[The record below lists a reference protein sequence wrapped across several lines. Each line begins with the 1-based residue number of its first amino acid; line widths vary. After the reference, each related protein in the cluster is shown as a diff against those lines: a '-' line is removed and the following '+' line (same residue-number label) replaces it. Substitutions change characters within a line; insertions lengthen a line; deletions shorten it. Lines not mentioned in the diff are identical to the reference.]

1 MPYKSRWTTPVPDCS
16 LPTFL
21 FTSPTHD
28 LGDKRAFSEAARPE
42 THYISRN
49 QFRLWAQR
57 LALGLLRS
65 KHFQK
70 GDRVLLFSGNDLFV
84 PVVFMGI
91 LCAGGIFTGANP
103 TFVARELAHQLKD
116 SGATYLLCSDVALET
131 GVEAAKL
138 AGLDPQERVF
148 VFNSKIYDGETQGI
162 NGLKYWSELFA
173 SEEDARGFQ
182 WDDLTGPGQ
191 SDTTLAL
198 NYSSGTTG
206 VPKGVEIT
214 HKNYISNT
222 LQVEHMSTLNLDH
235 EARNA
240 RASWLCFLPLYH
252 AYGQTFFVAGAFNRG
267 VPVYIMPKFDFLK
280 FLEYTQRFRITDYQL
295 VPPIAVLLAKHPAV
309 KDYDLSSVENIGS
322 GAAPLGRDVSL
333 QIENRLGRGLNLKQ
347 GWGMTEYDPLASCYF
362 SPNLLTSNPP
372 GALAHYSDG
381 TPTKSRLRPQLVNQ
395 MQTVKP
401 KS

>member
-1 MPYKSRWTTPVPDCS
+1 MPYKSRWTVSVPDCS

-21 FTSPTHD
+21 FKSPTHD
-28 LGDKRAFSEAARPE
+28 LGENRAFSEAARPE
-42 THYISRN
+42 THYITRN

-65 KHFQK
+65 KHFKK

-84 PVVFMGI
+84 PVVFMGV

-116 SGATYLLCSDVALET
+116 SGSTYLLCSDTAVET
-131 GVEAAKL
+131 GIEAAKL
-138 AGLDPQERVF
+138 AGLDPQERVY
-148 VFNSKIYDGETQGI
+148 VFNSKIYDGETQGV
-162 NGLKYWSELFA
+162 NGLRYWSELFA
-173 SEEDARGFQ
+173 SEQDARGFQ
-182 WDDLTGPGQ
+182 WDDLAGPGE
-191 SDTTLAL
+191 SDATLAL

-222 LQVEHMSTLNLDH
+222 LQVAQMATLFPDH
-235 EARNA
+235 ETRNS

-267 VPVYIMPKFDFLK
+267 IPVYIMPKFDFLK
-280 FLEYTQRFRITDYQL
+280 FLEYTQRFKITDYQL

-309 KDYDLSSVENIGS
+309 KDYDLSSVENIGC

-333 QIENRLGRGLNLKQ
+333 QIENRLANNLNLKQ
-347 GWGMTEYDPLASCYF
+347 GWGMTEYD
-362 SPNLLTSNPP
+362 
-372 GALAHYSDG
+372 
-381 TPTKSRLRPQLVNQ
+381 
-395 MQTVKP
+395 
-401 KS
+401 